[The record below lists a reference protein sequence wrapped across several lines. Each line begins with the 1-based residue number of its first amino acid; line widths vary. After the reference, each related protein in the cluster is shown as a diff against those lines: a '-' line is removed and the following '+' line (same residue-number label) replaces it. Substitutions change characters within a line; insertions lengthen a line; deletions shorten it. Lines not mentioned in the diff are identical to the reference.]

1 MCLVRGAN
9 ARELVPKPEGIES
22 ALDEAWPDVI
32 GRIRHEVAH
41 AVDKAN
47 RTIDRL
53 NGNLN
58 ALKNDG
64 D

>member
-1 MCLVRGAN
+1 VN
-9 ARELVPKPEGIES
+9 AGELVPKPEGIES
-22 ALDEAWPDVI
+22 ALDEAWPDII
-32 GRIRHEVAH
+32 GHIRHKAACV
-41 AVDKAN
+41 VDEAN

-53 NGNLN
+53 NSDLN